1 MPVIFDTGA
10 LARPAFTA
18 ADFAATKWDG
28 GTGPGGDKAGGV
40 ALRQGFDS
48 LWFGKHAG
56 LSGEKR
62 VYPGAQTRPIG
73 WRQVE
78 LAAEIEAR
86 DLADLLSGPFRGDE
100 AEREIRFATGLIPGG
115 GFADEYGGKVGRAAR
130 AVNGLDN
137 ILWHYK

>member
-10 LARPAFTA
+10 LVRPAFTA

-73 WRQVE
+73 WRQVWRPRLRRVIWRTCFPVRSE
-78 LAAEIEAR
+78 VTR
-86 DLADLLSGPFRGDE
+86 RNV
-100 AEREIRFATGLIPGG
+100 
-115 GFADEYGGKVGRAAR
+115 K
-130 AVNGLDN
+130 
-137 ILWHYK
+137 